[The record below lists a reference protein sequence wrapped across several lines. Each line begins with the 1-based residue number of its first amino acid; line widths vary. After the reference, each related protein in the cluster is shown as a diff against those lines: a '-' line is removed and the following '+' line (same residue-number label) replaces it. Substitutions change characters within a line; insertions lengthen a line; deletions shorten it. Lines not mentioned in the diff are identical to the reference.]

1 MDELVKQITKRLR
14 IFFAI
19 FWILPVIIVILG
31 ECGVEYVGL
40 YADDVRARYITESA
54 VILLSA
60 VCVPFSLKFFSYI
73 LAKKIDRV
81 SLTEA
86 LHLYSFW
93 SIVRLLILAI
103 PVLIGFSVY
112 YLMLSTTGLLCGFIG
127 LTASLF
133 CIPGEKRLRKELH
146 IDEEEE

>member
-1 MDELVKQITKRLR
+1 MDELIKQITKRLKLFFC
-14 IFFAI
+14 IF
-19 FWILPVIIVILG
+19 
-31 ECGVEYVGL
+31 CGVEYVGM
-40 YADDVRARYITESA
+40 YADNVRVTYITESA

-81 SLTEA
+81 PLEKA

-93 SIVRLLILAI
+93 SAVRLLLLAI
-103 PVLIGFSVY
+103 PVLAGFSVY

-133 CIPGEKRLRKELH
+133 CLPGEKRLRKELR
-146 IDEEEE
+146 ISEEDEKEEE